1 MELRLAA
8 VYVLPL
14 VVTMWRFSERE
25 SMSDGNRVSRS
36 GVTSGFAF
44 KLIFSVFYNL
54 LFFGGM
60 LFLPAGTFDWPR
72 AWAFLGV
79 LFVATTATMVI
90 VFPGRQDLL
99 NERFKPPVQKG
110 QPLADKIIVLL
121 LIASFIGVIVFIP
134 LDVFRFHLMG
144 KPSLLVSTL
153 GLILFVAG
161 WGLISLTFKENAFAA
176 PVVRHQEERDQR
188 VIDTGVYSVVRH
200 PMYAG
205 AALLM
210 VGMPLWL
217 ESYAAAA
224 LAAVPI
230 AMVVVRILIEE
241 RFLKRELNGY
251 EDYTRRV
258 RYRLV
263 PFIW

>member
-1 MELRLAA
+1 
-8 VYVLPL
+8 
-14 VVTMWRFSERE
+14 
-25 SMSDGNRVSRS
+25 MSDGKRVSKP
-36 GVTSGFAF
+36 GVMKTPREDGMTSGFVN
-44 KLIFSVFYNL
+44 KLIFSVFYNV

-79 LFVATTATMVI
+79 LIVATLATMII
-90 VFPGRQDLL
+90 VFPGREDLL

-144 KPSLLVSTL
+144 KPDLLVSSS
-153 GLILFVAG
+153 GLILFIAG
-161 WGLISLTFKENAFAA
+161 WLLISLTFKENAYAA
-176 PVVRHQEERDQR
+176 PVVRHQEERHQT
-188 VIDTGVYSVVRH
+188 VVDTGVYSVVRH

-210 VGMPLWL
+210 VGLPLWL

-224 LAAVPI
+224 LAIVPI
-230 AMVVVRILIEE
+230 ALTVVRIRFEE
-241 RFLKRELNGY
+241 RFLKRELRGY
-251 EDYTRRV
+251 EDYTKRV
-258 RYRLV
+258 KYRLI